1 MVVVAWRMRAS
12 RRVLFGQGIIIF
24 KRAGCA
30 KRRAIESH
38 GHRTVLRKV
47 VVRMRSD
54 RIVGILKL
62 GGRRE
67 RTFKRVSLETVL
79 ASCAGG
85 KSVVGVRVTV
95 TVEFGPVGYQQ
106 LLGIMIYSLTAYG
119 LTIGWPH
126 PLHHP
131 FVSSSTRLTRSK
143 PRWRHRHRRRY
154 Q

>member
-1 MVVVAWRMRAS
+1 M
-12 RRVLFGQGIIIF
+12 
-24 KRAGCA
+24 
-30 KRRAIESH
+30 
-38 GHRTVLRKV
+38 LRKV

-95 TVEFGPVGYQQ
+95 TVEFGP
-106 LLGIMIYSLTAYG
+106 SDG
-119 LTIGWPH
+119 LILFTTPSFHPPH
-126 PLHHP
+126 G
-131 FVSSSTRLTRSK
+131 
-143 PRWRHRHRRRY
+143 
-154 Q
+154 